1 MILRL
6 AGWAL
11 ALGLALGSPAH
22 AQGGTYLADLSK
34 AYPAAYALWQQTLP
48 YAIGALPEW
57 IAKLSGVTTPIR
69 DVTVHGV
76 PMKFGTTCL
85 PHDCGGNQAGILFTP
100 RQDRIVGL
108 VELSSR
114 KDLNQ
119 TIMIIGPMSNEEYAC
134 VRRLLANNDL
144 AVC

>member
-1 MILRL
+1 MIHRL
-6 AGWAL
+6 IGWAF
-11 ALGLALGSPAH
+11 ALCLALGSPAH

-48 YAIGALPEW
+48 YAIGTLPEW

-76 PMKFGTTCL
+76 PMKFGTTCV
-85 PHDCGGNQAGILFTP
+85 PHDCGNQAGILFTP

-108 VELSSR
+108 VHLSSK
-114 KDLNQ
+114 KDLDQ
-119 TIMIIGPMSNEEYAC
+119 TIMIIGRMSNEEYAC
-134 VRRLLANNDL
+134 VRRLLANHEL
-144 AVC
+144 TVC